1 MKRIKVQ
8 IMVLALVPMLAVVGF
23 AGFSVYETK
32 VQLSHHEFM
41 RPLTRIAEDAGNVI
55 HELQKERGMT
65 VGMIRSDYAA
75 ENLSKL
81 QKQRPLTDAAIK
93 IFDDHLAA
101 IDLNDAYTL
110 EELRKVGKAVHE
122 VDGFRIKVDNRSKS
136 APEVVASYTKEIH
149 ALIHLIGLAIEASP
163 SPEITAEL
171 FPFIALVEAK
181 EAGGLERALGAGM
194 LNEFAL
200 TGEVNFDVYKR
211 FMAKYG
217 AEQAFLSEFKAI
229 AVPDQKELFAATVKG
244 PAIETVEK
252 WRPILQGLPQSG
264 DAKGVSGSDWF
275 ATATQRLNLMKE
287 VSDTLIHRA
296 EAAAD
301 ADTAAL
307 ASQLFYVSLLALI
320 VVLGSGGLAAF
331 EVLSISK
338 LLQRQRDTI
347 ASLAEGDI
355 DIKVPYTDRPD
366 EIGDIARSAEVFR
379 DNLIKQRTLEEEA
392 EKGRIQRR
400 KRNAHL
406 EAAIKQFE
414 DEVSAVQQQLKNETH
429 EVSQSAGQMVQ
440 IAGHASESASAANA
454 ATEEATTN
462 VQTVASA
469 AAELSAS
476 ISEISRQANTA
487 MEISE
492 TASST
497 AVSADKDVSILAE
510 TADKI
515 GEVVEIIRAIAEQT
529 NLLALN
535 ATIEAARAGEAGK
548 GFAVV
553 AAEVKELSTQT
564 AKATDEIAS
573 QITGIQGSTQK
584 SVAAIRSIVEQIE
597 QVQSVTST
605 IAASVEEQNIA
616 TSEITQSITLA
627 SDGASA
633 AASNVAGVSGS
644 IDQTR
649 EQSQTMSQSA
659 DQLGKVANSLSG
671 AVSHFLEQVQKE
683 DEAA

>member
-1 MKRIKVQ
+1 MQRIKLQ
-8 IMVLALVPMLAVVGF
+8 ILVLALVPMLAVVGF
-23 AGFSVYETK
+23 AGFSVYETN
-32 VQLSHHEFM
+32 VQLSHHEYM
-41 RPLTRIAEDAGNVI
+41 RPLTRIAEDAGNVV
-55 HELQKERGMT
+55 HELQKERGMS

-75 ENLSKL
+75 ADVANL
-81 QKQRPLTDAAIK
+81 QKQRPLTDAIIK
-93 IFDDHLAA
+93 TFDDHLAA
-101 IDLNDAYTL
+101 IELSDAYTL

-122 VDGFRIKVDNRSKS
+122 IEGFRSRIDAKS
-136 APEVVASYTKEIH
+136 MPAHEVVASYTKEIH
-149 ALIHLIGLAIEASP
+149 ALIHLIGIAIEASP
-163 SPEITAEL
+163 SPEITSEL
-171 FPFIALVEAK
+171 FPYIALVEAK

-194 LNEFAL
+194 LNEFAR
-200 TGEVNFDVYKR
+200 TGEVNFGVYKR
-211 FMAKYG
+211 FLAKYG
-217 AEQAFLSEFKAI
+217 SEQAFLGEFQAI
-229 AVPDQKELFAATVKG
+229 ALPDHKALFDSTVKG
-244 PAIETVEK
+244 PAVDTVAK
-252 WRPILQGLPQSG
+252 WRPILQDLPVSQDDG
-264 DAKGVSGSDWF
+264 GVTGSEWF
-275 ATATQRLNLMKE
+275 ATATQRLNLIKT
-287 VSDTLIHRA
+287 VSDELIHRA

-307 ASQLFYVSLLALI
+307 AAQLLYVSVFAVI
-320 VVLGSGGLAAF
+320 VVLGSGGLAAY
-331 EVLSISK
+331 EVMSISK
-338 LLQRQRDTI
+338 ILRRQRDTI
-347 ASLAEGDI
+347 TSLADGEVEI
-355 DIKVPYTDRPD
+355 YVPYTGRPD
-366 EIGDIARSAEVFR
+366 EIGDIARSSEIFR
-379 DNLIKQRTLEEEA
+379 KNLIHQRELEEEA

-605 IAASVEEQNIA
+605 IAASVEEQNLA

-671 AVSHFLEQVQKE
+671 AVSHFLEQVREE